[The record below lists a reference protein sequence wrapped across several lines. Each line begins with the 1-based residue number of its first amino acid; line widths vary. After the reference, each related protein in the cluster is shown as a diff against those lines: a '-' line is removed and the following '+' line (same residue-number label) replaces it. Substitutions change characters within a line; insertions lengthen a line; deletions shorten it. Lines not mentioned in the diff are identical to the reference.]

1 VKSDLPYDSSPGPL
15 HIALVTETWPP
26 EMNGVAMTVSRL
38 VEGLRQRGHDVQV
51 VRPRQKS
58 DAGQTSSDAL
68 VPGLPLPGYSGLQFG
83 LPANRQLRKLW
94 QGKRPDV
101 VHAVTE
107 GPLGWSA
114 LWQAHALK
122 LPVTSSYHTHFDG
135 YSKHYNAGLI
145 GPLVSGFLQRFH
157 RRTLSTMAP
166 TQVLV
171 DSLTRARVPGA
182 RVLGRGVDTVLFDPA
197 RRSAALRAQW
207 GASDDSL
214 VITNVG
220 RLAAEKNLKLAARAF
235 EAIREQHPDARMV
248 WVGDG
253 PSRAALERRH
263 GVHVFSGA
271 KRGEELAAH
280 YASADIFLFPSLTET
295 YGNVVPEAMAS
306 GLGVVAYKDAA
317 AAELI
322 HDGEQ
327 GLVVTPGDEAA
338 FIAAACRM
346 AQDKALLAHCRA
358 GARARVEPITWDA
371 VIGEFESVL
380 RAASRG
386 DLAVNLNSAM

>member
-1 VKSDLPYDSSPGPL
+1 MKSELPHDSSPSPL

-58 DAGQTSSDAL
+58 DAGQLSGDAL
-68 VPGLPLPGYSGLQFG
+68 VQGLPLPGYSGLQFG

-114 LWQAHALK
+114 LWQARALK

-135 YSKHYNAGLI
+135 YSKHYNAGII

-171 DSLTRARVPGA
+171 DSLTRAKVPGA
-182 RVLGRGVDTVLFDPA
+182 RVLGRGVDTALFDPA
-197 RRSAALRAQW
+197 KRSAALRAQW

-214 VITNVG
+214 IVANVG

-263 GVHVFSGA
+263 GEHVFSGA

-322 HDGEQ
+322 HDGQQ
-327 GLVVTPGDEAA
+327 GLVVTPGDEAGLH
-338 FIAAACRM
+338 RSG
-346 AQDKALLAHCRA
+346 LPH
-358 GARARVEPITWDA
+358 GARQGPARTLPRW
-371 VIGEFESVL
+371 
-380 RAASRG
+380 RACSRRTDHLG
-386 DLAVNLNSAM
+386 CRHR